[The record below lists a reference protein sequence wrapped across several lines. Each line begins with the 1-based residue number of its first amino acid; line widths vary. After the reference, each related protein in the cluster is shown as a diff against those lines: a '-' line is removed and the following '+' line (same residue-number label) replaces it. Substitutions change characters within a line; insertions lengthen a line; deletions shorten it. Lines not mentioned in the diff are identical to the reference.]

1 MGSDSQADGGPPSD
15 WDLVSGGPE
24 SPRVSLF
31 TKLPTLSPRDVSS
44 VELLMKYHQGIRA
57 EIETRGKNFSTC
69 LELGESLLQRKHQ
82 ASDEVGW
89 QDGHGFSPV
98 LASTPSGPDSFL
110 GGSLW
115 AMEAHLSFAPGALG
129 LCAGPG
135 IYSLTKPIQGAG
147 CFKGRVGS

>member
-1 MGSDSQADGGPPSD
+1 M
-15 WDLVSGGPE
+15 SGGPE

-69 LELGESLLQRKHQ
+69 LELGESLLQRQHQ

-89 QDGHGFSPV
+89 QD
-98 LASTPSGPDSFL
+98 
-110 GGSLW
+110 
-115 AMEAHLSFAPGALG
+115 
-129 LCAGPG
+129 
-135 IYSLTKPIQGAG
+135 
-147 CFKGRVGS
+147 